1 MFKKLLGTMRQ
12 NCGYGHQG
20 LGVTLRR
27 IAFYPNRKSK
37 AVV

>member
-1 MFKKLLGTMRQ
+1 MQNLLLGTMRQ
-12 NCGYGHQG
+12 MRESGRQG
-20 LGVTLRR
+20 LRATSCR

>member
-1 MFKKLLGTMRQ
+1 MLKKLLGIMRQ
-12 NCGYGHQG
+12 NCGYGRQG
-20 LGVTLRR
+20 LGVTSCR